1 MSGKSTYNEDTAL
14 ELCDRIAEGEA
25 LQNLCREPRF
35 PDERTIRRWLAAQ
48 SIFRRAYARAREHQM
63 ERWADEIVTIADDAS
78 GDYVEQA
85 NNDGELER
93 VFDPEAV
100 QRARLRIDTRKFLM
114 SKLAP
119 RVYGDKLDLNLS
131 GAVEV
136 SSLSDAELEART
148 RARLVELGVEVG
160 GPLLLPL
167 PGQSPDPASDPEP
180 LVIDAAPVEPA
191 PPAEPASTAPAKR
204 SAATLL
210 GLD

>member
-1 MSGKSTYNEDTAL
+1 
-14 ELCDRIAEGEA
+14 
-25 LQNLCREPRF
+25 
-35 PDERTIRRWLAAQ
+35 
-48 SIFRRAYARAREHQM
+48 M

-85 NNDGELER
+85 NKEGEVER